1 MGTQTLD
8 LIGRMCRESSWGFCR
23 LDGSIAM
30 KKRQKM
36 CDDFNDPSSSLV
48 AFLLSSKA
56 GGCGLN
62 LIGGNRLVLFDPDW
76 NPAVDK
82 QAAARCWRDGQNKR
96 CFTYRF
102 LATGTVEEKI
112 FQRQLSKE
120 GLQSVVDDKEQVNSL
135 CTKDL
140 RNLFKL
146 RTDTPSDTH
155 DKLKCER
162 GKIIQDDAEMLEMKI
177 LPKKLAACL
186 GLVKKMTEHEDAQYF
201 LNPLNPQDH
210 GVTKEQYEKKV
221 KQPMDLGTI
230 QKRLALPLPLQD
242 GKGIQ
247 AYKSVSNVS
256 KDVNRIFSNVMKVW
270 SPDDD
275 PIADATGR
283 LHSWWVEQWQELVP
297 VLMTMKPDPEKSE
310 DADEKHSDDVMKACS
325 HLNNERGDD
334 YQDQIGMPDEEH
346 MRNWSHHHNTNTVD
360 DPIFRAAMRGY
371 NSVSFV
377 FGLEVTWDNL
387 QKRQSEE
394 DDLRAMNELEELE
407 ELQNL
412 QEEDDEEDKVD
423 QDLLKT
429 KESFVGG
436 NTTNDQM
443 DLEEDQ
449 DDLKPKAD
457 LDSDDSNASIAEVEV
472 GPSSSDG
479 NDNDDENSPD
489 TTGGMVIDSNTGPKV
504 IEASP
509 AGV

>member
-1 MGTQTLD
+1 MG
-8 LIGRMCRESSWGFCR
+8 
-23 LDGSIAM
+23 
-30 KKRQKM
+30 
-36 CDDFNDPSSSLV
+36 
-48 AFLLSSKA
+48 
-56 GGCGLN
+56 
-62 LIGGNRLVLFDPDW
+62 
-76 NPAVDK
+76 
-82 QAAARCWRDGQNKR
+82 
-96 CFTYRF
+96 
-102 LATGTVEEKI
+102 
-112 FQRQLSKE
+112 
-120 GLQSVVDDKEQVNSL
+120 
-135 CTKDL
+135 
-140 RNLFKL
+140 
-146 RTDTPSDTH
+146 
-155 DKLKCER
+155 
-162 GKIIQDDAEMLEMKI
+162 
-177 LPKKLAACL
+177 
-186 GLVKKMTEHEDAQYF
+186 
-201 LNPLNPQDH
+201 
-210 GVTKEQYEKKV
+210 
-221 KQPMDLGTI
+221 
-230 QKRLALPLPLQD
+230 
-242 GKGIQ
+242 
-247 AYKSVSNVS
+247 
-256 KDVNRIFSNVMKVW
+256 
-270 SPDDD
+270 DDD
-275 PIADATGR
+275 PIADATWG

-412 QEEDDEEDKVD
+412 QEEDDEEDK
-423 QDLLKT
+423 
-429 KESFVGG
+429 
-436 NTTNDQM
+436 
-443 DLEEDQ
+443 